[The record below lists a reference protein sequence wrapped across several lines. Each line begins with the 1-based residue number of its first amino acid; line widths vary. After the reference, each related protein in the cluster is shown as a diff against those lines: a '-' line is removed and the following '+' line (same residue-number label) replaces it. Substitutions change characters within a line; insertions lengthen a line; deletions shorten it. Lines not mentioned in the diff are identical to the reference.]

1 VVVEVKN
8 KVWNNLK
15 AANENYPQWVAAITG
30 KMGQGVTGGFRL
42 EGPAVQVFEKKPKA
56 DAAAAAV
63 ESKAPVLETKPP
75 IVEPKTQEERVV
87 ESPTAT
93 IGRVKLTL
101 KGRATA

>member
-1 VVVEVKN
+1 VEVKN

-15 AANENYPQWVAAITG
+15 TAAENYPQWVAAMTG

-42 EGPAVQVFEKKPKA
+42 EGPAVQVFEKKPKS

-63 ESKAPVLETKPP
+63 EAKPPVVETKPP
-75 IVEPKTQEERVV
+75 VVETKPPAAIVV

-101 KGRATA
+101 KVRS

>member
-42 EGPAVQVFEKKPKA
+42 EGPAVQVFEKKPKPA
-56 DAAAAAV
+56 VAAAAAATATV
-63 ESKAPVLETKPP
+63 EATPPV
-75 IVEPKTQEERVV
+75 VEPKPPEAIVV

-101 KGRATA
+101 KGA